1 MKQNRA
7 TVVKT
12 MKPGDPGTRRQ
23 LERYGDELLF
33 VRYRYDAAKHE
44 RLTTVEI
51 VVDRGPRAVAVAPY
65 QHVGLRL
72 RYEETDLRH
81 AVREAGG
88 QWDPRRKLWWLPWS
102 AVLHLRLADRVA
114 AWTNSEA
121 G

>member
-1 MKQNRA
+1 M
-7 TVVKT
+7 

-33 VRYRYDAAKHE
+33 VRYRYDETKHE

-51 VVDRGPRAVAVAPY
+51 VVDRGPRAVPVAPY
-65 QHVGLRL
+65 QHAGLRL

-81 AVREAGG
+81 GVREAGG
-88 QWDPRRKLWWLPWS
+88 QWDPHRKLWWLPWS
-102 AVLHLRLADRVA
+102 AVLRLGLADRVA
-114 AWTNSEA
+114 AWTNSDP